1 MVHRALYNNVRWTL
15 PFCATRTRLVCPCTR
30 HSRFVFK
37 LTIGS
42 TFSNPPQYF
51 DLLYFATVVSLVDIE
66 RSSLSVKP
74 TSINSA
80 AIMITFIH
88 RSQTR
93 IDSCKNPMYKT
104 MNDCGKKESRKNAV
118 SSGTLSSSTPF

>member
-1 MVHRALYNNVRWTL
+1 MILCYEYESVL
-15 PFCATRTRLVCPCTR
+15 F
-30 HSRFVFK
+30 
-37 LTIGS
+37 
-42 TFSNPPQYF
+42 
-51 DLLYFATVVSLVDIE
+51 VDIE

-80 AIMITFIH
+80 ATMITFIH

-104 MNDCGKKESRKNAV
+104 MNDCGKKDSRKNAV